1 MNQRFMDLEALEI
14 YAKNLITYSNYIND
28 SMNKISSGF
37 NNLSAN
43 KIIQGR
49 RAKVFD
55 DVYAEMEE
63 SRDNVV
69 DKLYKLKEFVEFS
82 KQVMEQL
89 DTEEGK
95 KLEPIVEELGI
106 KRGNGSNGGSSGGS
120 GSTQDGGQGSNG
132 GGSQGSNSTEPS
144 RTTTE
149 ADEAKVEENL
159 SKTSTGKG
167 EEQTQNETS
176 NEQDTSDQ
184 NNTDP
189 TKPSSNEGK
198 MSSEDVDALVD
209 QDTSNQNNTDPTK
222 PSSGDNKMSSE
233 DVDSLVDQNTQGK
246 GENNNSEYVARKIE
260 DPYDN
265 PYGMTQE
272 EFDYFRH
279 MDNLNEDYIAP
290 ENMDSAYE
298 KYRKTSVAGDILM
311 SEEEFYIKH
320 SNLSPEEKNYRMQEL
335 IDRSMRNTGT
345 ANSMFSYGA
354 SGSVIFPSATA
365 ENYINHMVN
374 YKYKDPDAPLFS
386 HQSSKGQGYDIN
398 SIKDLYKNSDGHGG
412 MYTRWKDNNIGLTI
426 KETLKVDGQEYTL
439 TVDTDKLP
447 TQGEWEQEKINFINT
462 VAKPDSIIESSNT
475 TYSFFNMDLDKAKE
489 AYEKT
494 LL

>member
-14 YAKNLITYSNYIND
+14 YAKNLITYSNYLND
-28 SMNKISSGF
+28 SMNKIAAGF
-37 NNLSAN
+37 NNLSSE

-49 RAKVFD
+49 RSKVFE
-55 DVYAEMEE
+55 DVYAEMQE
-63 SRDNVV
+63 SRENVV
-69 DKLYKLKEFVEFS
+69 NKLYQLKEFVEVS
-82 KQVMEQL
+82 KQLVEQI

-95 KLEPIVEELGI
+95 KFEPIVEELGI

-132 GGSQGSNSTEPS
+132 GGSQGSNSTESS

-176 NEQDTSDQ
+176 TEQDTS
-184 NNTDP
+184 
-189 TKPSSNEGK
+189 EGK

-209 QDTSNQNNTDPTK
+209 QDT
-222 PSSGDNKMSSE
+222 
-233 DVDSLVDQNTQGK
+233 QGT
-246 GENNNSEYVARKIE
+246 GENNNSDSYVARKHE
-260 DPYDN
+260 LN
-265 PYGMTQE
+265 PYGMSTE
-272 EFDYFRH
+272 EFNYFSN
-279 MDNLNEDYIAP
+279 MDRNNEDYIAP

-298 KYRKTSVAGDILM
+298 KYRETRLRGDTVM

-335 IDRSMRNTGT
+335 IDRNMRNTGT
-345 ANSMFSYGA
+345 ANSRFSYGA
-354 SGSVIFPSATA
+354 SSSVIFPSTTA
-365 ENYINHMVN
+365 ENYINNMVN
-374 YKYKDPDAPLFS
+374 YKYKDPDAPLFG
-386 HQSSKGQGYDIN
+386 HKFSKGYDIN

-426 KETLKVDGQEYTL
+426 KETLLINCQLKENGKKK
-439 TVDTDKLP
+439 KL
-447 TQGEWEQEKINFINT
+447 
-462 VAKPDSIIESSNT
+462 
-475 TYSFFNMDLDKAKE
+475 
-489 AYEKT
+489 T
-494 LL
+494 LLIRLQSQIQL

>member
-14 YAKNLITYSNYIND
+14 YAKNLITYSNYLND
-28 SMNKISSGF
+28 SMNKIAAGF
-37 NNLSAN
+37 NNLSSE

-49 RAKVFD
+49 RSKVFE
-55 DVYAEMEE
+55 DVYAEMQE
-63 SRDNVV
+63 SRENVV
-69 DKLYKLKEFVEFS
+69 NKLYQLKEFVEVS
-82 KQVMEQL
+82 KQLVEQI

-95 KLEPIVEELGI
+95 KFEPIVEELGI

-120 GSTQDGGQGSNG
+120 GSTQDGGQGSNS

-167 EEQTQNETS
+167 EEKTQNET
-176 NEQDTSDQ
+176 
-184 NNTDP
+184 
-189 TKPSSNEGK
+189 SNEGK

-209 QDTSNQNNTDPTK
+209 QDT
-222 PSSGDNKMSSE
+222 
-233 DVDSLVDQNTQGK
+233 QGT
-246 GENNNSEYVARKIE
+246 GENNNSDSYVARKHE
-260 DPYDN
+260 LN
-265 PYGMTQE
+265 PYGMSTE
-272 EFDYFRH
+272 EFNYFRN
-279 MDNLNEDYIAP
+279 MDRNNEDYIAP

-298 KYRKTSVAGDILM
+298 KYRETRLRGDTVM

-335 IDRSMRNTGT
+335 IDRNMRNTGT
-345 ANSMFSYGA
+345 ANSRFSYGA
-354 SGSVIFPSATA
+354 SSSVIFPSTTA
-365 ENYINHMVN
+365 ENYINNMVN
-374 YKYKDPDAPLFS
+374 YKYKDPDAPLFG
-386 HQSSKGQGYDIN
+386 HKFSKGYDIN

>member
-95 KLEPIVEELGI
+95 KFEPIVEELGI

-167 EEQTQNETS
+167 EEKTQNET
-176 NEQDTSDQ
+176 
-184 NNTDP
+184 
-189 TKPSSNEGK
+189 SNEGK

-209 QDTSNQNNTDPTK
+209 QDT
-222 PSSGDNKMSSE
+222 
-233 DVDSLVDQNTQGK
+233 QGT
-246 GENNNSEYVARKIE
+246 GENNNSDSYVARKHE
-260 DPYDN
+260 LN
-265 PYGMTQE
+265 PYGMSTE
-272 EFDYFRH
+272 EFNYFRN
-279 MDNLNEDYIAP
+279 MDRNNEDYIAP

-298 KYRKTSVAGDILM
+298 KYRETRLRGDTVM

-335 IDRSMRNTGT
+335 IDRNMRNTGT
-345 ANSMFSYGA
+345 ANSRFSYGA
-354 SGSVIFPSATA
+354 SSSVIFPSTTA
-365 ENYINHMVN
+365 ENYINNMVN
-374 YKYKDPDAPLFS
+374 YKYKDPDAPLFG
-386 HQSSKGQGYDIN
+386 HKFSKGYDIN

>member
-14 YAKNLITYSNYIND
+14 YDKNLITYSNYLND
-28 SMNKISSGF
+28 SMNKIAAGF
-37 NNLSAN
+37 NNLSSE

-49 RAKVFD
+49 RSKVFE
-55 DVYAEMEE
+55 DVYAEMQE
-63 SRDNVV
+63 SRENVV
-69 DKLYKLKEFVEFS
+69 NKLYQLKEFVEVS
-82 KQVMEQL
+82 KQLVEQI

-95 KLEPIVEELGI
+95 KFEPIVEELGI

-120 GSTQDGGQGSNG
+120 GSTQDGGQGSNS

-176 NEQDTSDQ
+176 NE
-184 NNTDP
+184 
-189 TKPSSNEGK
+189 GK

-209 QDTSNQNNTDPTK
+209 QDTR
-222 PSSGDNKMSSE
+222 
-233 DVDSLVDQNTQGK
+233 GK
-246 GENNNSEYVARKIE
+246 GENNNSEYDARKHE
-260 DPYDN
+260 LN
-265 PYGMTQE
+265 PYGMTKE
-272 EFDYFRH
+272 EFDYFSH
-279 MDNLNEDYIAP
+279 MNNLNEDYIAP
-290 ENMDSAYE
+290 ENIDSAYE
-298 KYRKTSVAGDILM
+298 NYKKTRLAGSTLM
-311 SEEEFYIKH
+311 SKEEFNIKH
-320 SNLSPEEKNYRMQEL
+320 SNLSVEEKNYRMQEL

-345 ANSMFSYGA
+345 ANSRFSYGA
-354 SGSVIFPSATA
+354 SSSVIFPSTTA
-365 ENYINHMVN
+365 ENYINNMVN
-374 YKYKDPDAPLFS
+374 YKYKDPDAPLFG
-386 HQSSKGQGYDIN
+386 HKFSKGYDIN

-412 MYTRWKDNNIGLTI
+412 MYTRWQDNNIGLTI

-447 TQGEWEQEKINFINT
+447 TQGEWEKEKINFINT

>member
-14 YAKNLITYSNYIND
+14 YAKNLITYSNYLND
-28 SMNKISSGF
+28 SMNKIAAGF
-37 NNLSAN
+37 NNLSSE

-49 RAKVFD
+49 RSKVFE
-55 DVYAEMEE
+55 DVYAEMQE
-63 SRDNVV
+63 SRENVV
-69 DKLYKLKEFVEFS
+69 NKLYQLKEFVEVS
-82 KQVMEQL
+82 KQLVEQI

-95 KLEPIVEELGI
+95 KFEPIVEELGI

-120 GSTQDGGQGSNG
+120 GSTQDGGQGSNS

-176 NEQDTSDQ
+176 NE
-184 NNTDP
+184 
-189 TKPSSNEGK
+189 GK

-209 QDTSNQNNTDPTK
+209 QDT
-222 PSSGDNKMSSE
+222 
-233 DVDSLVDQNTQGK
+233 QGT
-246 GENNNSEYVARKIE
+246 GENNNSDSYVARKHE
-260 DPYDN
+260 LN
-265 PYGMTQE
+265 PYGMSTE
-272 EFDYFRH
+272 EFNYFRN
-279 MDNLNEDYIAP
+279 MDRNNEDYIAP

-298 KYRKTSVAGDILM
+298 KYRETRLRGDTVM

-335 IDRSMRNTGT
+335 IDRNMRNTGT
-345 ANSMFSYGA
+345 ANSRFYYGA
-354 SGSVIFPSATA
+354 SSSVIFPSTTA
-365 ENYINHMVN
+365 ENYINNIVN
-374 YKYKDPDAPLFS
+374 YKYKDPDAPLFG
-386 HQSSKGQGYDIN
+386 HKFSKGYDIN

-412 MYTRWKDNNIGLTI
+412 MYTRWQDNNIGLTI

-447 TQGEWEQEKINFINT
+447 TQGEWEKEKINFINT

>member
-14 YAKNLITYSNYIND
+14 YAKNLITYSNYLND
-28 SMNKISSGF
+28 SMNKIAAGF
-37 NNLSAN
+37 NNLSSE

-49 RAKVFD
+49 RSKVFE
-55 DVYAEMEE
+55 DVYAEMQE
-63 SRDNVV
+63 SRENVV
-69 DKLYKLKEFVEFS
+69 NKLYQLKEFVEVS
-82 KQVMEQL
+82 KQLVEQI

-95 KLEPIVEELGI
+95 KFEPIVEELGI

-120 GSTQDGGQGSNG
+120 GSTQDGGQGSNS

-176 NEQDTSDQ
+176 NE
-184 NNTDP
+184 
-189 TKPSSNEGK
+189 GK

-209 QDTSNQNNTDPTK
+209 QDT
-222 PSSGDNKMSSE
+222 
-233 DVDSLVDQNTQGK
+233 QGT
-246 GENNNSEYVARKIE
+246 GENNNSDSYVARKHE
-260 DPYDN
+260 LN
-265 PYGMTQE
+265 PYGMSTE
-272 EFDYFRH
+272 EFNYFRN
-279 MDNLNEDYIAP
+279 MDRNNEDYIAP
-290 ENMDSAYE
+290 ENIDSAYE
-298 KYRKTSVAGDILM
+298 KYRETRLRGDTVM

-335 IDRSMRNTGT
+335 IDRNMRNTGT
-345 ANSMFSYGA
+345 ANSRFSYGA
-354 SGSVIFPSATA
+354 SSSVIFPSTTA
-365 ENYINHMVN
+365 ENYINNIVN
-374 YKYKDPDAPLFS
+374 YKYKDPDAPLFG
-386 HQSSKGQGYDIN
+386 HKFSKGYDIN

-412 MYTRWKDNNIGLTI
+412 MYTRWQDNNIGLTI

>member
-14 YAKNLITYSNYIND
+14 YAKNLITYSNYLND
-28 SMNKISSGF
+28 SMNKIAAGF
-37 NNLSAN
+37 NNLSSE

-49 RAKVFD
+49 RSKVFE
-55 DVYAEMEE
+55 DVYAEMQE
-63 SRDNVV
+63 SRENVV
-69 DKLYKLKEFVEFS
+69 NKLYQLKEFVEVS
-82 KQVMEQL
+82 KQLVEQI

-95 KLEPIVEELGI
+95 KFEPIVEELGI

-120 GSTQDGGQGSNG
+120 GSTQDGGQGSNS

-176 NEQDTSDQ
+176 NE
-184 NNTDP
+184 
-189 TKPSSNEGK
+189 GK

-209 QDTSNQNNTDPTK
+209 QDTSNQNNTDQTK

-233 DVDSLVDQNTQGK
+233 DVDALVDQGTQGT
-246 GENNNSEYVARKIE
+246 GENNNSDSYVARKVE
-260 DPYDN
+260 N
-265 PYGMTQE
+265 PYGMSTE
-272 EFDYFRH
+272 EFNYFRN
-279 MDNLNEDYIAP
+279 MDRNNEDYIAP

-298 KYRKTSVAGDILM
+298 KYRETRYYGDKVM

-335 IDRSMRNTGT
+335 ID
-345 ANSMFSYGA
+345 
-354 SGSVIFPSATA
+354 
-365 ENYINHMVN
+365 
-374 YKYKDPDAPLFS
+374 KDLRIVTQNI
-386 HQSSKGQGYDIN
+386 QSSGNPLMGADTTEKYVNNLQSTKYYN
-398 SIKDLYKNSDGHGG
+398 SDKSLFYRGIGEDSPSVKDLYNETLGKRIIYDSNSD
-412 MYTRWKDNNIGLTI
+412 KNIGLRIT
-426 KETLKVDGQEYTL
+426 EKVKIDGQEYTL
-439 TVDTDKLP
+439 TVDTDKVP
-447 TQGEWEQEKINFINT
+447 TQKEWNQERINFLNK
-462 VAKPDSIIESSNT
+462 VSNPNSKIESSRT
-475 TYSFFNMDLDKAKE
+475 DYSFFNMDLDKARE

>member
-1 MNQRFMDLEALEI
+1 MNERFMDLEELEI
-14 YAKNLITYSNYIND
+14 YAKNLITYSNYLND
-28 SMNKISSGF
+28 SMNKIAAGF
-37 NNLSAN
+37 NNLSSE

-49 RAKVFD
+49 RSKVFE
-55 DVYAEMEE
+55 DVYAEMQE
-63 SRDNVV
+63 SRENVV
-69 DKLYKLKEFVEFS
+69 NKLYQLKEFVEVS
-82 KQVMEQL
+82 KQLVEQI

-95 KLEPIVEELGI
+95 KFEPIVEELGI

-120 GSTQDGGQGSNG
+120 GSTQDGGQGSNS

-176 NEQDTSDQ
+176 NE
-184 NNTDP
+184 
-189 TKPSSNEGK
+189 GK

-209 QDTSNQNNTDPTK
+209 QDT
-222 PSSGDNKMSSE
+222 
-233 DVDSLVDQNTQGK
+233 QGT
-246 GENNNSEYVARKIE
+246 GENNNSDSYVARKHE
-260 DPYDN
+260 LN
-265 PYGMTQE
+265 PYGMSTE
-272 EFDYFRH
+272 EFNYFRN
-279 MDNLNEDYIAP
+279 MDRNNEDYIAP

-298 KYRKTSVAGDILM
+298 KYRETRLRGDTVM

-335 IDRSMRNTGT
+335 IDRNMRNTGT
-345 ANSMFSYGA
+345 ANSRFSYGA
-354 SGSVIFPSATA
+354 SSSVIFPSTTA
-365 ENYINHMVN
+365 ENYINNMVN
-374 YKYKDPDAPLFS
+374 YKYKDPNAPLFS
-386 HQSSKGQGYDIN
+386 HKFSKGYDIN

>member
-14 YAKNLITYSNYIND
+14 YAKNLITYSNYLND
-28 SMNKISSGF
+28 SMNKIAAGF
-37 NNLSAN
+37 NNLSSE

-49 RAKVFD
+49 RSKVFE
-55 DVYAEMEE
+55 DVYAEMQE
-63 SRDNVV
+63 SRENVV
-69 DKLYKLKEFVEFS
+69 NKLYQLKEFVEVS
-82 KQVMEQL
+82 KQLVEQI

-95 KLEPIVEELGI
+95 KFEPIVEELGI

-132 GGSQGSNSTEPS
+132 GGSQGSNSTESS

-167 EEQTQNETS
+167 EEKTQNET
-176 NEQDTSDQ
+176 
-184 NNTDP
+184 
-189 TKPSSNEGK
+189 SNEGK

-209 QDTSNQNNTDPTK
+209 QDT
-222 PSSGDNKMSSE
+222 
-233 DVDSLVDQNTQGK
+233 QGT
-246 GENNNSEYVARKIE
+246 GENNNSDSYVARKHE
-260 DPYDN
+260 LN
-265 PYGMTQE
+265 PYGMSTE
-272 EFDYFRH
+272 EFNYFRN
-279 MDNLNEDYIAP
+279 MDRNNEDYIAP

-298 KYRKTSVAGDILM
+298 KYRETRLRGDTVM

-335 IDRSMRNTGT
+335 IDRNMRNTGT
-345 ANSMFSYGA
+345 ANSRFSYGA
-354 SGSVIFPSATA
+354 SSSVIFPSTTA
-365 ENYINHMVN
+365 ENYINNMVN
-374 YKYKDPDAPLFS
+374 YKYKDPDAPLFG
-386 HQSSKGQGYDIN
+386 HKFSKGYDIN

-462 VAKPDSIIESSNT
+462 VAKPDLIIESSNT

>member
-14 YAKNLITYSNYIND
+14 YAKNLITYSNYLND
-28 SMNKISSGF
+28 SMNKIAAGF
-37 NNLSAN
+37 NNLSSE

-49 RAKVFD
+49 RSKVFE
-55 DVYAEMEE
+55 DVYAEMQE
-63 SRDNVV
+63 SRENVV
-69 DKLYKLKEFVEFS
+69 NKLYQLKEFVEVS
-82 KQVMEQL
+82 KQLVEQI

-95 KLEPIVEELGI
+95 KFEPIVEELGI

-176 NEQDTSDQ
+176 NE
-184 NNTDP
+184 
-189 TKPSSNEGK
+189 GK

-209 QDTSNQNNTDPTK
+209 QDT
-222 PSSGDNKMSSE
+222 
-233 DVDSLVDQNTQGK
+233 QGT
-246 GENNNSEYVARKIE
+246 GENNNSDSYVARKHE
-260 DPYDN
+260 LN
-265 PYGMTQE
+265 PYGMSTE
-272 EFDYFRH
+272 EFNYFRN
-279 MDNLNEDYIAP
+279 MDRNNEDYIAP

-298 KYRKTSVAGDILM
+298 KYRETRLRGDTVM

-335 IDRSMRNTGT
+335 IDRNMRNTGT
-345 ANSMFSYGA
+345 ANSRFYYGA
-354 SGSVIFPSATA
+354 SSSVIFPSTTA
-365 ENYINHMVN
+365 ENYINNIVN
-374 YKYKDPDAPLFS
+374 YKYKDPDAPLFG
-386 HQSSKGQGYDIN
+386 HKFSKG
-398 SIKDLYKNSDGHGG
+398 YKNSDGHGG
-412 MYTRWKDNNIGLTI
+412 MYTRWQDNNIGLTI

-447 TQGEWEQEKINFINT
+447 TQGEWEKEKINFINT

>member
-14 YAKNLITYSNYIND
+14 YAKNLITYSNYLND
-28 SMNKISSGF
+28 SMNKIAAGF
-37 NNLSAN
+37 NNLSSE

-49 RAKVFD
+49 RSKVFE
-55 DVYAEMEE
+55 DVYAEMQE
-63 SRDNVV
+63 SRENVV
-69 DKLYKLKEFVEFS
+69 NKLYQLKEFVEVS
-82 KQVMEQL
+82 KQLVEQI

-95 KLEPIVEELGI
+95 KFEPIVEELGI

-120 GSTQDGGQGSNG
+120 GSTQDGGQGSNS

-167 EEQTQNETS
+167 EEQPQNET
-176 NEQDTSDQ
+176 
-184 NNTDP
+184 
-189 TKPSSNEGK
+189 SNEGK

-222 PSSGDNKMSSE
+222 PSSNEGNMSSE
-233 DVDSLVDQNTQGK
+233 DVDALVDQDTRGK
-246 GENNNSEYVARKIE
+246 GENNNSEYVARKHE
-260 DPYDN
+260 LN
-265 PYGMTQE
+265 PYGMTKE
-272 EFDYFRH
+272 EFDYFSH
-279 MDNLNEDYIAP
+279 MNNLNEDYIAP
-290 ENMDSAYE
+290 ENIDSAYE
-298 KYRKTSVAGDILM
+298 NYKKTRLAGSTLM
-311 SEEEFYIKH
+311 SKEEFNIKH
-320 SNLSPEEKNYRMQEL
+320 SNLSVEEKNYRMQEL

-345 ANSMFSYGA
+345 ANSRFSYGA
-354 SGSVIFPSATA
+354 SSSVIFPSTTA
-365 ENYINHMVN
+365 ENYINNMVN
-374 YKYKDPDAPLFS
+374 YKYKDPDAPLFG
-386 HQSSKGQGYDIN
+386 HKFSKGYDIS

-412 MYTRWKDNNIGLTI
+412 MYTRWQDNNIGLTI

>member
-14 YAKNLITYSNYIND
+14 YAKNLITYSNYLND
-28 SMNKISSGF
+28 SMNKIAAGF
-37 NNLSAN
+37 NNLSSE

-49 RAKVFD
+49 RSKVFE
-55 DVYAEMEE
+55 DVYAEMQE
-63 SRDNVV
+63 SRENVV
-69 DKLYKLKEFVEFS
+69 NKLYQLKEFVEVS
-82 KQVMEQL
+82 KQLVEQI

-95 KLEPIVEELGI
+95 KFEPIVEELGI

-120 GSTQDGGQGSNG
+120 GSTQDGGQGSNS

-176 NEQDTSDQ
+176 NE
-184 NNTDP
+184 
-189 TKPSSNEGK
+189 GK

-209 QDTSNQNNTDPTK
+209 QDT
-222 PSSGDNKMSSE
+222 
-233 DVDSLVDQNTQGK
+233 QGT
-246 GENNNSEYVARKIE
+246 GENNNSDSYVARKHE
-260 DPYDN
+260 LN
-265 PYGMTQE
+265 PYGMSTE
-272 EFDYFRH
+272 EFNYFRN
-279 MDNLNEDYIAP
+279 MDRNNEDYIAP

-298 KYRKTSVAGDILM
+298 KYRETRLRGDTVM

-335 IDRSMRNTGT
+335 IDRNMRNTGT
-345 ANSMFSYGA
+345 ANSRFSYGA
-354 SGSVIFPSATA
+354 SSSVIFPSTTA
-365 ENYINHMVN
+365 ENYINNMVN
-374 YKYKDPDAPLFS
+374 YKYKDPNAPLFS
-386 HQSSKGQGYDIN
+386 HKFSKGYDIN

-447 TQGEWEQEKINFINT
+447 TQGEWEKEKINFINT

>member
-14 YAKNLITYSNYIND
+14 YAKNLITYSNYLND
-28 SMNKISSGF
+28 SMNKIAAGF
-37 NNLSAN
+37 NNLSSE

-49 RAKVFD
+49 RSKVFE
-55 DVYAEMEE
+55 DVYTEMQE
-63 SRDNVV
+63 SRENVV
-69 DKLYKLKEFVEFS
+69 NKLYQLKEFVEVS
-82 KQVMEQL
+82 KQLVEQI

-95 KLEPIVEELGI
+95 KFEPIVEELGI

-120 GSTQDGGQGSNG
+120 GSTQDGGQGSNS

-159 SKTSTGKG
+159 RKTSTGKG

-176 NEQDTSDQ
+176 NE
-184 NNTDP
+184 
-189 TKPSSNEGK
+189 GK
-198 MSSEDVDALVD
+198 RSSEDVDALVD
-209 QDTSNQNNTDPTK
+209 QDT
-222 PSSGDNKMSSE
+222 
-233 DVDSLVDQNTQGK
+233 QGT
-246 GENNNSEYVARKIE
+246 GENNNSDSYVARKHE
-260 DPYDN
+260 LN
-265 PYGMTQE
+265 PYGMSTE
-272 EFDYFRH
+272 EFNYFRN
-279 MDNLNEDYIAP
+279 MDRNNEDYIAP

-298 KYRKTSVAGDILM
+298 KYRETRLRGDTVM

-320 SNLSPEEKNYRMQEL
+320 SNLYPEEKNYRMQEL
-335 IDRSMRNTGT
+335 IDRNMRNTGT
-345 ANSMFSYGA
+345 ANSRFSYGA
-354 SGSVIFPSATA
+354 SSSVIFPSTTA
-365 ENYINHMVN
+365 ENYINNIVN
-374 YKYKDPDAPLFS
+374 YKYKDPDAPLFG
-386 HQSSKGQGYDIN
+386 HKFSKGYDIN

-412 MYTRWKDNNIGLTI
+412 MYTRWQDNNIGLTI

>member
-14 YAKNLITYSNYIND
+14 YAKNLITYSNYLND
-28 SMNKISSGF
+28 SMNKIAAGF
-37 NNLSAN
+37 NNLSSE

-49 RAKVFD
+49 RSKVFE
-55 DVYAEMEE
+55 DVYAEMQE
-63 SRDNVV
+63 SRENVV
-69 DKLYKLKEFVEFS
+69 NKLYQLKEFVEVS
-82 KQVMEQL
+82 KQLVEQI

-95 KLEPIVEELGI
+95 KFEPIVEELGI

-132 GGSQGSNSTEPS
+132 GGSQGSNSTESS

-176 NEQDTSDQ
+176 TEQDTSDQ
-184 NNTDP
+184 NNTDSN
-189 TKPSSNEGK
+189 KPSSNEGK

-209 QDTSNQNNTDPTK
+209 QDT
-222 PSSGDNKMSSE
+222 
-233 DVDSLVDQNTQGK
+233 QGT
-246 GENNNSEYVARKIE
+246 GENNNSDSYVARKHE
-260 DPYDN
+260 LN
-265 PYGMTQE
+265 PYGMSTE
-272 EFDYFRH
+272 EFNYFSN
-279 MDNLNEDYIAP
+279 MDRNNEDYIAP

-298 KYRKTSVAGDILM
+298 KYRETRLRGDTVM

-335 IDRSMRNTGT
+335 IDRNMRNTGT
-345 ANSMFSYGA
+345 ANSRFSYGA
-354 SGSVIFPSATA
+354 SSSVIFPSTTA
-365 ENYINHMVN
+365 ENYINNMVN
-374 YKYKDPDAPLFS
+374 YKYKDPDAPLFG
-386 HQSSKGQGYDIN
+386 HKFSKGYDIN

-447 TQGEWEQEKINFINT
+447 TQGEWEKEKINFINT

>member
-14 YAKNLITYSNYIND
+14 YAKNLITYSNYLND
-28 SMNKISSGF
+28 SMNKIAAGF
-37 NNLSAN
+37 NNLSSE

-49 RAKVFD
+49 RSKVFE
-55 DVYAEMEE
+55 DVYAEMQE
-63 SRDNVV
+63 SRENVV
-69 DKLYKLKEFVEFS
+69 NKLYQLKEFVEVS
-82 KQVMEQL
+82 KQLVEQI

-95 KLEPIVEELGI
+95 KFEPIVEELGI

-132 GGSQGSNSTEPS
+132 GGSQGSNSTESS

-167 EEQTQNETS
+167 EEKTQNET
-176 NEQDTSDQ
+176 
-184 NNTDP
+184 
-189 TKPSSNEGK
+189 SNEGK

-209 QDTSNQNNTDPTK
+209 QDT
-222 PSSGDNKMSSE
+222 
-233 DVDSLVDQNTQGK
+233 QGT
-246 GENNNSEYVARKIE
+246 GENNNSDSYVARKHE
-260 DPYDN
+260 LN
-265 PYGMTQE
+265 PYGMSTE
-272 EFDYFRH
+272 EFNYFRN
-279 MDNLNEDYIAP
+279 MDRNNEDYIAP

-298 KYRKTSVAGDILM
+298 KYRETRLRGDTVM

-335 IDRSMRNTGT
+335 IDRNMRNTGT
-345 ANSMFSYGA
+345 ANSRFSYGA
-354 SGSVIFPSATA
+354 SSSVIFPSTTA
-365 ENYINHMVN
+365 ENYINNMVN
-374 YKYKDPDAPLFS
+374 YKYKDPDAPLFG
-386 HQSSKGQGYDIN
+386 HKFSKGYDIN

-412 MYTRWKDNNIGLTI
+412 MYTRWQDNNIGLTI

>member
-14 YAKNLITYSNYIND
+14 YAKNLITYSNYLND
-28 SMNKISSGF
+28 SMNKIAAGF
-37 NNLSAN
+37 NNLSSE

-49 RAKVFD
+49 RSKVFE
-55 DVYAEMEE
+55 DVYAEMQE
-63 SRDNVV
+63 SRENVV
-69 DKLYKLKEFVEFS
+69 NKLYQLKEFVEVS
-82 KQVMEQL
+82 KQLVEQI

-95 KLEPIVEELGI
+95 KFEPIVEELGI

-120 GSTQDGGQGSNG
+120 GSTQDGGQGSNS

-176 NEQDTSDQ
+176 NE
-184 NNTDP
+184 
-189 TKPSSNEGK
+189 GK

-209 QDTSNQNNTDPTK
+209 QDTR
-222 PSSGDNKMSSE
+222 
-233 DVDSLVDQNTQGK
+233 GK
-246 GENNNSEYVARKIE
+246 GENNNSEYVARKHE
-260 DPYDN
+260 LN
-265 PYGMTQE
+265 PYGMTKE
-272 EFDYFRH
+272 EFDYFSH
-279 MDNLNEDYIAP
+279 MNNLNEDYIAP
-290 ENMDSAYE
+290 ENIDSAYE
-298 KYRKTSVAGDILM
+298 NYKKTRLAGSTLM
-311 SEEEFYIKH
+311 SKEEFNIKH
-320 SNLSPEEKNYRMQEL
+320 SNLSVEEKNYRMQEL

-345 ANSMFSYGA
+345 ANSRFSYGA
-354 SGSVIFPSATA
+354 SSSVIFPSTTA
-365 ENYINHMVN
+365 ENYINNMVN
-374 YKYKDPDAPLFS
+374 YKYKDPDAPLFG
-386 HQSSKGQGYDIN
+386 HKFSKGYDIN

-447 TQGEWEQEKINFINT
+447 TQGEWEKEKINFINT

>member
-14 YAKNLITYSNYIND
+14 YAKNLITYSNYLND
-28 SMNKISSGF
+28 SMNKIAAGF
-37 NNLSAN
+37 NNLSSE

-49 RAKVFD
+49 RSKVFE
-55 DVYAEMEE
+55 DVYAEMQE
-63 SRDNVV
+63 SRENVV
-69 DKLYKLKEFVEFS
+69 NKLYQLKEFVEVS
-82 KQVMEQL
+82 KQLVEQI

-95 KLEPIVEELGI
+95 KFEPIVEELGI

-120 GSTQDGGQGSNG
+120 GSTQDGGQGSNS

-176 NEQDTSDQ
+176 NE
-184 NNTDP
+184 
-189 TKPSSNEGK
+189 GK

-222 PSSGDNKMSSE
+222 PSSNEGNMSSE
-233 DVDSLVDQNTQGK
+233 DVDALVDQDTRGK
-246 GENNNSEYVARKIE
+246 GENNNSEYVARKHE
-260 DPYDN
+260 LN
-265 PYGMTQE
+265 PYGMTKE
-272 EFDYFRH
+272 EFDYFSH
-279 MDNLNEDYIAP
+279 MNNLNEDYIAP
-290 ENMDSAYE
+290 ENIDSAYE
-298 KYRKTSVAGDILM
+298 NYKKTRLAGSTLM
-311 SEEEFYIKH
+311 SKEEFNIKH
-320 SNLSPEEKNYRMQEL
+320 SNLSVEEKNYRMQEL

-345 ANSMFSYGA
+345 ANSRFSYGA
-354 SGSVIFPSATA
+354 SSSVIFPSTTA
-365 ENYINHMVN
+365 ENYINNMVN
-374 YKYKDPDAPLFS
+374 YKYKDPDAPLFG
-386 HQSSKGQGYDIN
+386 HKFSKGYDIN

-412 MYTRWKDNNIGLTI
+412 MYTRWKDNIGLTI

-447 TQGEWEQEKINFINT
+447 TQGEWEKEKINFINT

>member
-14 YAKNLITYSNYIND
+14 YAKNLITYSNYLND
-28 SMNKISSGF
+28 SMNKIAAGF
-37 NNLSAN
+37 NNLSSE

-49 RAKVFD
+49 RSKVFE
-55 DVYAEMEE
+55 DVYAEMQE
-63 SRDNVV
+63 SRENVV
-69 DKLYKLKEFVEFS
+69 NKLYQLKEFVEVS
-82 KQVMEQL
+82 KQLVEQI

-95 KLEPIVEELGI
+95 KFEPIVEELGI

-120 GSTQDGGQGSNG
+120 GSTQDGGQGSNS

-176 NEQDTSDQ
+176 NE
-184 NNTDP
+184 
-189 TKPSSNEGK
+189 GK

-222 PSSGDNKMSSE
+222 PSSNEGNMSSE
-233 DVDSLVDQNTQGK
+233 DVDALVDQDTRGK
-246 GENNNSEYVARKIE
+246 GENNNSEYVARKHE
-260 DPYDN
+260 LN
-265 PYGMTQE
+265 PYGMTKE
-272 EFDYFRH
+272 EFDYFSH
-279 MDNLNEDYIAP
+279 MNNLNEDYIAP
-290 ENMDSAYE
+290 ENIDSAYE
-298 KYRKTSVAGDILM
+298 NYKKTRLAGSTLM
-311 SEEEFYIKH
+311 SKEEFNIKH
-320 SNLSPEEKNYRMQEL
+320 SNLSVEEKNYRMQEL

-345 ANSMFSYGA
+345 ANSRFSYGA
-354 SGSVIFPSATA
+354 SSSVIFPSTTA
-365 ENYINHMVN
+365 ENYINNMVN
-374 YKYKDPDAPLFS
+374 YKYKDPDAPLFG
-386 HQSSKGQGYDIN
+386 HKFSKGYDIN

-447 TQGEWEQEKINFINT
+447 TQGEWEKEKINFINT

>member
-1 MNQRFMDLEALEI
+1 MNQRFMDLESLEI
-14 YAKNLITYSNYIND
+14 YAKNLITYSNYLND
-28 SMNKISSGF
+28 SMNKIAAGF
-37 NNLSAN
+37 NNLSSE

-49 RAKVFD
+49 RSKVFE
-55 DVYAEMEE
+55 DVYAEMQE
-63 SRDNVV
+63 SRENVV
-69 DKLYKLKEFVEFS
+69 NKLYQLKEFVEVS
-82 KQVMEQL
+82 KQLVEQI

-95 KLEPIVEELGI
+95 KFEPIVEELGI

-132 GGSQGSNSTEPS
+132 GGSQGSNSTESS

-167 EEQTQNETS
+167 EEKTQNET
-176 NEQDTSDQ
+176 
-184 NNTDP
+184 
-189 TKPSSNEGK
+189 SNEGK

-209 QDTSNQNNTDPTK
+209 QDT
-222 PSSGDNKMSSE
+222 
-233 DVDSLVDQNTQGK
+233 QGT
-246 GENNNSEYVARKIE
+246 GENNNSDSYVARKHE
-260 DPYDN
+260 LN
-265 PYGMTQE
+265 PYGMSTE
-272 EFDYFRH
+272 EFNYFRN
-279 MDNLNEDYIAP
+279 MDRNNEDYIAP

-298 KYRKTSVAGDILM
+298 KYRETRLRGDTVM

-335 IDRSMRNTGT
+335 IDRNMRNTGT
-345 ANSMFSYGA
+345 ANSRFSYGA
-354 SGSVIFPSATA
+354 SSSVIFPSTTA
-365 ENYINHMVN
+365 ENYINNMVN
-374 YKYKDPDAPLFS
+374 YKYKDPDAPLFG
-386 HQSSKGQGYDIN
+386 HKFSKGYDIN

>member
-95 KLEPIVEELGI
+95 KFEPIVEELGI

-176 NEQDTSDQ
+176 TEQDTSNQ

-189 TKPSSNEGK
+189 NKPSSNEGK

-209 QDTSNQNNTDPTK
+209 QDT
-222 PSSGDNKMSSE
+222 
-233 DVDSLVDQNTQGK
+233 QGK
-246 GENNNSEYVARKIE
+246 GENNNSEYVARKHE
-260 DPYDN
+260 LN
-265 PYGMTQE
+265 PYGMTKE
-272 EFDYFRH
+272 EFDYFSH
-279 MDNLNEDYIAP
+279 MNNLNEDYIAP

-298 KYRKTSVAGDILM
+298 KYRETRLPGDTIM
-311 SEEEFYIKH
+311 SEEEFNIKH
-320 SNLSPEEKNYRMQEL
+320 SNLSVEEKNYRMQEL

-345 ANSMFSYGA
+345 ANSRFSYGA
-354 SGSVIFPSATA
+354 SSSVIFPSTTA
-365 ENYINHMVN
+365 ENYINNMVN
-374 YKYKDPDAPLFS
+374 YKYKDPDAPLFG
-386 HQSSKGQGYDIN
+386 HKFSKGYDIN
-398 SIKDLYKNSDGHGG
+398 SIKDLYKISGEHGG
-412 MYTRWKDNNIGLTI
+412 IYTRWTDNNIGLTI

>member
-14 YAKNLITYSNYIND
+14 YAKNLITYSNYLND
-28 SMNKISSGF
+28 SMNKIAAGF
-37 NNLSAN
+37 NNLSSE

-49 RAKVFD
+49 RSKVFE
-55 DVYAEMEE
+55 DVYAEMQE
-63 SRDNVV
+63 SRENVV
-69 DKLYKLKEFVEFS
+69 NKLYQLKEFVEVS
-82 KQVMEQL
+82 KQLVEQI

-95 KLEPIVEELGI
+95 KFEPIVEELGI

-132 GGSQGSNSTEPS
+132 GGSQGSNSTESS

-167 EEQTQNETS
+167 EEKTQNET
-176 NEQDTSDQ
+176 
-184 NNTDP
+184 
-189 TKPSSNEGK
+189 SNEGK

-209 QDTSNQNNTDPTK
+209 QDT
-222 PSSGDNKMSSE
+222 
-233 DVDSLVDQNTQGK
+233 QGT
-246 GENNNSEYVARKIE
+246 GENNNSDSYVARKHE
-260 DPYDN
+260 LN
-265 PYGMTQE
+265 PYGMSTE
-272 EFDYFRH
+272 EFNYFRN
-279 MDNLNEDYIAP
+279 MDRNNEDYIAP

-298 KYRKTSVAGDILM
+298 KYRETRLRGDTVM

-320 SNLSPEEKNYRMQEL
+320 SNLSVEEKNYRMQEL

-345 ANSMFSYGA
+345 ANSRFSSGA
-354 SGSVIFPSATA
+354 SSSVIFPSTTA
-365 ENYINHMVN
+365 ENYINNMVN
-374 YKYKDPDAPLFS
+374 YKYKDPNAPLFS
-386 HQSSKGQGYDIN
+386 HKFSKGYDIN

-447 TQGEWEQEKINFINT
+447 TQGEWEKEKINFINT

>member
-14 YAKNLITYSNYIND
+14 YAKNLITYSNYLND
-28 SMNKISSGF
+28 SMNKIAAGF
-37 NNLSAN
+37 NNLSSE

-49 RAKVFD
+49 RSKVFE
-55 DVYAEMEE
+55 DVYAEMQE
-63 SRDNVV
+63 SRENVV
-69 DKLYKLKEFVEFS
+69 NKLYQLKEFVEVS
-82 KQVMEQL
+82 KQLVEQI

-95 KLEPIVEELGI
+95 KFEPIVEELGI

-132 GGSQGSNSTEPS
+132 GGSQGSNSTESS

-167 EEQTQNETS
+167 EEKTQNET
-176 NEQDTSDQ
+176 
-184 NNTDP
+184 
-189 TKPSSNEGK
+189 SNEGK

-209 QDTSNQNNTDPTK
+209 QDT
-222 PSSGDNKMSSE
+222 
-233 DVDSLVDQNTQGK
+233 QGT
-246 GENNNSEYVARKIE
+246 GENNNSDSYVARKHE
-260 DPYDN
+260 LN
-265 PYGMTQE
+265 PYGMSTE
-272 EFDYFRH
+272 EFNYFRN
-279 MDNLNEDYIAP
+279 MDRNNEDYIAP

-298 KYRKTSVAGDILM
+298 KYRETRLRGDTVM

-335 IDRSMRNTGT
+335 IDRNMRNTGT
-345 ANSMFSYGA
+345 ANSRFSYGA
-354 SGSVIFPSATA
+354 SSSVIFPSTTA
-365 ENYINHMVN
+365 ENYINNMVN
-374 YKYKDPDAPLFS
+374 YKYKDPDAPLFG
-386 HQSSKGQGYDIN
+386 HKFSKGYDIN

-462 VAKPDSIIESSNT
+462 VAKPDSIIESSKT
-475 TYSFFNMDLDKAKE
+475 TYSFFNLDLEKAKQ

-494 LL
+494 L

>member
-14 YAKNLITYSNYIND
+14 YAKNLITYSNYLND
-28 SMNKISSGF
+28 SMNKIAAGF
-37 NNLSAN
+37 NNLSSE

-49 RAKVFD
+49 RSKVFE
-55 DVYAEMEE
+55 DVYAEMQE
-63 SRDNVV
+63 SRENVV
-69 DKLYKLKEFVEFS
+69 NKLYQLKEFVEVS
-82 KQVMEQL
+82 KQLVEQI

-95 KLEPIVEELGI
+95 KFEPIVEELGI

-132 GGSQGSNSTEPS
+132 GGSQGSNSTESS

-167 EEQTQNETS
+167 EEKTQNET
-176 NEQDTSDQ
+176 
-184 NNTDP
+184 
-189 TKPSSNEGK
+189 SNEGK

-209 QDTSNQNNTDPTK
+209 QDT
-222 PSSGDNKMSSE
+222 
-233 DVDSLVDQNTQGK
+233 QGT
-246 GENNNSEYVARKIE
+246 GENNNSDSYVARKHE
-260 DPYDN
+260 LN
-265 PYGMTQE
+265 PYGMSTE
-272 EFDYFRH
+272 EFNYFRN
-279 MDNLNEDYIAP
+279 MDRNNEDYIAP

-298 KYRKTSVAGDILM
+298 KYRETRLRGDTVM

-335 IDRSMRNTGT
+335 IDKNMRNTGT
-345 ANSMFSYGA
+345 ANSRFSYGA
-354 SGSVIFPSATA
+354 SSSVIFPSTTA
-365 ENYINHMVN
+365 ENYINNMVN
-374 YKYKDPDAPLFS
+374 YKYKDPDAPLFG
-386 HQSSKGQGYDIN
+386 HKFSKGYDIN

>member
-14 YAKNLITYSNYIND
+14 YAKNLITYSNYLND
-28 SMNKISSGF
+28 SMNKIAAGF
-37 NNLSAN
+37 NNLSSE

-49 RAKVFD
+49 RSKVFE
-55 DVYAEMEE
+55 DVYAEMQE
-63 SRDNVV
+63 SRENVV
-69 DKLYKLKEFVEFS
+69 NKLYQLKEFVEVS
-82 KQVMEQL
+82 KQLVEQI

-95 KLEPIVEELGI
+95 KFEPIVEELGI

-120 GSTQDGGQGSNG
+120 GSTQDGGQGSNS

-176 NEQDTSDQ
+176 NE
-184 NNTDP
+184 
-189 TKPSSNEGK
+189 GK
-198 MSSEDVDALVD
+198 MSSEDVDALVE

-222 PSSGDNKMSSE
+222 PSSNEGNMSSE
-233 DVDSLVDQNTQGK
+233 DVDALVDQDTRGK
-246 GENNNSEYVARKIE
+246 GENNNSEYVARKHE
-260 DPYDN
+260 LN
-265 PYGMTQE
+265 PYGMTKE
-272 EFDYFRH
+272 EFDYFSH
-279 MDNLNEDYIAP
+279 MNNLNEDYIAP
-290 ENMDSAYE
+290 ENIDSAYE
-298 KYRKTSVAGDILM
+298 NYKKTRLAGSTLM
-311 SEEEFYIKH
+311 SKEEFNIKH
-320 SNLSPEEKNYRMQEL
+320 SNLSVEEKNYRMQEL

-345 ANSMFSYGA
+345 ANSRFSYGA
-354 SGSVIFPSATA
+354 SSSVIFPSTTA
-365 ENYINHMVN
+365 ENYINNMVN
-374 YKYKDPDAPLFS
+374 YKYKDPDAPLFG
-386 HQSSKGQGYDIN
+386 HKFSKGYDIN

-412 MYTRWKDNNIGLTI
+412 MYTRWQDNNIGLTI

>member
-14 YAKNLITYSNYIND
+14 YAKNLITYSNYLND
-28 SMNKISSGF
+28 SMNKIAAGF
-37 NNLSAN
+37 NNLSSE

-49 RAKVFD
+49 RSKVFE
-55 DVYAEMEE
+55 DVYAEMQE
-63 SRDNVV
+63 SRENVV
-69 DKLYKLKEFVEFS
+69 NKLYQLKEFVEVS
-82 KQVMEQL
+82 KQLVEQI

-95 KLEPIVEELGI
+95 KFEPIVEELGI

-120 GSTQDGGQGSNG
+120 GSTQDGGQGSNS

-176 NEQDTSDQ
+176 NE
-184 NNTDP
+184 
-189 TKPSSNEGK
+189 GK

-222 PSSGDNKMSSE
+222 PSSNEGNMSSE
-233 DVDSLVDQNTQGK
+233 DVDALVDQDTRGK
-246 GENNNSEYVARKIE
+246 GENNNSEYVARKHE
-260 DPYDN
+260 LN
-265 PYGMTQE
+265 PYGMTKE
-272 EFDYFRH
+272 EFDYFSH
-279 MDNLNEDYIAP
+279 MNNLNEDYIAP
-290 ENMDSAYE
+290 ENIDSAYE
-298 KYRKTSVAGDILM
+298 NYKKTRLAGSTLM
-311 SEEEFYIKH
+311 SKEEFNIKH
-320 SNLSPEEKNYRMQEL
+320 SNLSVEEKNYRMQEL

-345 ANSMFSYGA
+345 ANSRFSYGA
-354 SGSVIFPSATA
+354 SSNVIFPSTTA
-365 ENYINHMVN
+365 ENYINNMVN
-374 YKYKDPDAPLFS
+374 YKYKDPDAPLFG
-386 HQSSKGQGYDIN
+386 HKFSKGYDIN

-412 MYTRWKDNNIGLTI
+412 MYTRWQDNNIGLTI

>member
-14 YAKNLITYSNYIND
+14 YAKNLITYSNYLND
-28 SMNKISSGF
+28 SMNKIAAGF
-37 NNLSAN
+37 NNLSSE

-49 RAKVFD
+49 RSKVFE
-55 DVYAEMEE
+55 DVYAEMQE
-63 SRDNVV
+63 SRENVV
-69 DKLYKLKEFVEFS
+69 NKLYQLKEFVEVS
-82 KQVMEQL
+82 KQLVEQI

-95 KLEPIVEELGI
+95 KFEPIVEELGI

-120 GSTQDGGQGSNG
+120 GSTQDGGQGSNS

-176 NEQDTSDQ
+176 NE
-184 NNTDP
+184 
-189 TKPSSNEGK
+189 GK

-209 QDTSNQNNTDPTK
+209 QDT
-222 PSSGDNKMSSE
+222 
-233 DVDSLVDQNTQGK
+233 QGT
-246 GENNNSEYVARKIE
+246 GENNNSDSYVARKHE
-260 DPYDN
+260 LN
-265 PYGMTQE
+265 PYGMSTE
-272 EFDYFRH
+272 EFNYFRN
-279 MDNLNEDYIAP
+279 MDRNNEDYIAP

-298 KYRKTSVAGDILM
+298 KYRKTRYYGDTVM

-335 IDRSMRNTGT
+335 IDRNMRNTGT
-345 ANSMFSYGA
+345 ANSRFSYGA
-354 SGSVIFPSATA
+354 SSSVIFPSTTA
-365 ENYINHMVN
+365 ENYINNMVN
-374 YKYKDPDAPLFS
+374 YKYKDPDAPLFG
-386 HQSSKGQGYDIN
+386 HKFSKGYDIN

-412 MYTRWKDNNIGLTI
+412 MYTRWQDNNIGLTI

>member
-14 YAKNLITYSNYIND
+14 YAKNLITYSNYLND
-28 SMNKISSGF
+28 SMNKIAAGF
-37 NNLSAN
+37 NNLSSE

-49 RAKVFD
+49 RSKVFE
-55 DVYAEMEE
+55 DVYAEMQE
-63 SRDNVV
+63 SRENVV
-69 DKLYKLKEFVEFS
+69 NKLYQLKEFVEVS
-82 KQVMEQL
+82 KQLVEQI

-95 KLEPIVEELGI
+95 KFEPIVEELGI

-120 GSTQDGGQGSNG
+120 GSTQDGGQASNG
-132 GGSQGSNSTEPS
+132 GGSQGSNSTESS

-167 EEQTQNETS
+167 EEKTQNET
-176 NEQDTSDQ
+176 
-184 NNTDP
+184 
-189 TKPSSNEGK
+189 SNEGK

-209 QDTSNQNNTDPTK
+209 QDT
-222 PSSGDNKMSSE
+222 
-233 DVDSLVDQNTQGK
+233 QGT
-246 GENNNSEYVARKIE
+246 GENNNSDSYVARKHE
-260 DPYDN
+260 LN
-265 PYGMTQE
+265 PYGMSTE
-272 EFDYFRH
+272 EFNYFRN
-279 MDNLNEDYIAP
+279 MDRNNEDYIAP

-298 KYRKTSVAGDILM
+298 KYRETRLRGDTVM

-335 IDRSMRNTGT
+335 IDRNMRNTGT
-345 ANSMFSYGA
+345 ANSRFSYGA
-354 SGSVIFPSATA
+354 SSSVIFPSTTA
-365 ENYINHMVN
+365 ENYINNMVN
-374 YKYKDPDAPLFS
+374 YKYKDPDAPLFG
-386 HQSSKGQGYDIN
+386 HKFSKGYDIN

>member
-14 YAKNLITYSNYIND
+14 YAKNLITYSNYLND
-28 SMNKISSGF
+28 SMNKIAAGF
-37 NNLSAN
+37 NNLSSE

-49 RAKVFD
+49 RSKVFE
-55 DVYAEMEE
+55 DVYAEMQE
-63 SRDNVV
+63 SRENVV
-69 DKLYKLKEFVEFS
+69 NKLYQLKEFVEVS
-82 KQVMEQL
+82 KQLVEQI

-95 KLEPIVEELGI
+95 KFEPIVEELGI

-132 GGSQGSNSTEPS
+132 GGSQGSNSTESS

-167 EEQTQNETS
+167 EEKTQNET
-176 NEQDTSDQ
+176 
-184 NNTDP
+184 
-189 TKPSSNEGK
+189 SNEGK

-209 QDTSNQNNTDPTK
+209 QDT
-222 PSSGDNKMSSE
+222 
-233 DVDSLVDQNTQGK
+233 QGT
-246 GENNNSEYVARKIE
+246 GENNNSDSYVARKHE
-260 DPYDN
+260 LN
-265 PYGMTQE
+265 PYGMSTE
-272 EFDYFRH
+272 EFNYFRN
-279 MDNLNEDYIAP
+279 MDRNNEDYIAP

-298 KYRKTSVAGDILM
+298 KYRETRLRGDTVM

-335 IDRSMRNTGT
+335 IDRNMRNTGT
-345 ANSMFSYGA
+345 ANSRFSYGA
-354 SGSVIFPSATA
+354 SSSVIFPSTTA
-365 ENYINHMVN
+365 ENYINNMVN
-374 YKYKDPDAPLFS
+374 YKYKDPDAPLFG
-386 HQSSKGQGYDIN
+386 HKFSKGYDIN

>member
-14 YAKNLITYSNYIND
+14 YAKNLITYSNYLND
-28 SMNKISSGF
+28 SMNKIAAGF
-37 NNLSAN
+37 NNLSSE

-49 RAKVFD
+49 RSKVFE
-55 DVYAEMEE
+55 DVYAEMQE
-63 SRDNVV
+63 SRENVV
-69 DKLYKLKEFVEFS
+69 NKLYQLKEFVEVS
-82 KQVMEQL
+82 KQLVEQI

-95 KLEPIVEELGI
+95 KFEPIVEELGI

-120 GSTQDGGQGSNG
+120 GSTQDGGQGSNS

-176 NEQDTSDQ
+176 NE
-184 NNTDP
+184 
-189 TKPSSNEGK
+189 GK

-209 QDTSNQNNTDPTK
+209 QDTQGTSDSNSQTTKQDLEPTK
-222 PSSGDNKMSSE
+222 DDK
-233 DVDSLVDQNTQGK
+233 
-246 GENNNSEYVARKIE
+246 YIE
-260 DPYDN
+260 KFVGGTWTS
-265 PYGMTQE
+265 YGMTKE
-272 EFDYFRH
+272 EFDYFSH
-279 MDNLNEDYIAP
+279 MNNLNEDYIAP
-290 ENMDSAYE
+290 ENIDSAYE
-298 KYRKTSVAGDILM
+298 NYKKTRLAGSTLM
-311 SEEEFYIKH
+311 SKEEFNIKH
-320 SNLSPEEKNYRMQEL
+320 SNLSVEEKNYRMQEL

-345 ANSMFSYGA
+345 ANSRFSSGA
-354 SGSVIFPSATA
+354 SSSVIFPSTTA
-365 ENYINHMVN
+365 ENYINNMVN
-374 YKYKDPDAPLFS
+374 YKYKDPDAPLFG
-386 HQSSKGQGYDIN
+386 HKFSKGYDIN

-412 MYTRWKDNNIGLTI
+412 MYTRWTDNNIGLTI

>member
-14 YAKNLITYSNYIND
+14 YAKNLITYSNYLND
-28 SMNKISSGF
+28 SMNKIAAGF
-37 NNLSAN
+37 NNLSSE

-49 RAKVFD
+49 RSKVFE
-55 DVYAEMEE
+55 DVYAEMQE
-63 SRDNVV
+63 SRENVV
-69 DKLYKLKEFVEFS
+69 NKLYQLKEFVEVS
-82 KQVMEQL
+82 KQLVEQI

-95 KLEPIVEELGI
+95 KFEPIVEELGI

-132 GGSQGSNSTEPS
+132 GGSQGSNSTESS

-176 NEQDTSDQ
+176 NE
-184 NNTDP
+184 
-189 TKPSSNEGK
+189 GK

-209 QDTSNQNNTDPTK
+209 QDT
-222 PSSGDNKMSSE
+222 
-233 DVDSLVDQNTQGK
+233 QGT
-246 GENNNSEYVARKIE
+246 GENNNSDSYVARKHE
-260 DPYDN
+260 LN
-265 PYGMTQE
+265 PYGMSTE
-272 EFDYFRH
+272 EFNYFRN
-279 MDNLNEDYIAP
+279 MDRNNEDYIAP

-298 KYRKTSVAGDILM
+298 KYRETRLRGDTVM

-335 IDRSMRNTGT
+335 IDRNMRNTGT
-345 ANSMFSYGA
+345 ANSRFYYGA
-354 SGSVIFPSATA
+354 SSSVIFPSTTA
-365 ENYINHMVN
+365 ENYINNIVN
-374 YKYKDPDAPLFS
+374 YKYKDPDAPLFG
-386 HQSSKGQGYDIN
+386 HKFSKGYDIN

-412 MYTRWKDNNIGLTI
+412 MYTRWQDNNIGLTI

-447 TQGEWEQEKINFINT
+447 TQGEWEKEKINFINT